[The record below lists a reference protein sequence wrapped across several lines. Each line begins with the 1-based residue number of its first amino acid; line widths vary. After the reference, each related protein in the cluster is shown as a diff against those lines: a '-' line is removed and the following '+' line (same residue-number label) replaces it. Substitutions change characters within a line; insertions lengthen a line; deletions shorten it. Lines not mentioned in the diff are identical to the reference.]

1 MKLYLIRHGESEANK
16 KRVHN
21 TPAVKLTK
29 EGLDQA
35 RAIAKRLKNFDIDFI
50 YSSPLI
56 RARQTAE
63 AISKSLN
70 LPVELWEGIMEVKTP
85 SINQGKR
92 ENDKEA
98 MEIETKIAENYS
110 KGDYRHSDEETFNEL
125 KTRAE
130 NVLSHICKVHPNQNV
145 LCVSHASFIKMILL
159 TAIVDEYLTPD
170 VYVRFREH
178 SRNNNSGVSI
188 LEFTKKYGWELNTWN
203 DTNHL

>member
-110 KGDYRHSDEETFNEL
+110 KGDYRHSDEETFNE
-125 KTRAE
+125 
-130 NVLSHICKVHPNQNV
+130 
-145 LCVSHASFIKMILL
+145 
-159 TAIVDEYLTPD
+159 
-170 VYVRFREH
+170 
-178 SRNNNSGVSI
+178 
-188 LEFTKKYGWELNTWN
+188 
-203 DTNHL
+203 